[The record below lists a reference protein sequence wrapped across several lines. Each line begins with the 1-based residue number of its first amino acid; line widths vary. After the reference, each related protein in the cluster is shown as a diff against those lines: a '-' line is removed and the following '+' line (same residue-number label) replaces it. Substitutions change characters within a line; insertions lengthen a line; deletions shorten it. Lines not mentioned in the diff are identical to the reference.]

1 MKLTTQDRRVL
12 RALSICSPATSRVV
26 ASEAN
31 IRTSSPSETAARHLI
46 RLTTLGL
53 AEKQGTRMY
62 PCWIVTSAGRQAL
75 ATSKGG
81 ER

>member
-1 MKLTTQDRRVL
+1 MKLTAQDRRVL

-46 RLTTLGL
+46 RLTNLGL
-53 AEKQGTRMY
+53 AEKKGTCMF
-62 PCWIVTSAGRQAL
+62 PHWIILEAGRAALEKETQA
-75 ATSKGG
+75 
-81 ER
+81 